1 LNTAALP
8 KFLLELILFYDHSI
22 LRQNNAKD
30 VFYLQNTMP
39 MNKSQQVISIT
50 FALLLY
56 IFPIGCQKEA
66 IQTIPDDLLSYVQ
79 TFFEEGN
86 QRGMN
91 RLLKNTNLEI
101 RFSTLVG
108 KNGACTP
115 AKHLIEI
122 DSALWRKRSQA
133 DKEWL
138 IYHELGHCILGRDH
152 LLKTLPRGECQS
164 VMSNSEGLNCVIN
177 FKSSSWKKYYFDEL
191 FNNLSIIPN
200 WYQDTTVS
208 INDTVQLVKGGYTHF
223 LQDSFVLKVDS
234 LDVTKNFALEVDFY
248 DAIQTSRNLCLL
260 FDDKLINFIKT
271 PDFNIADIKNTK
283 KYLYAGASN
292 LAVDPK
298 ITLKII
304 KKDNYSIFAIN
315 NHVIHVM
322 DYEPIQEKIFKI
334 LCFSTESNFDYK
346 LYYFK

>member
-1 LNTAALP
+1 
-8 KFLLELILFYDHSI
+8 
-22 LRQNNAKD
+22 
-30 VFYLQNTMP
+30 
-39 MNKSQQVISIT
+39 MNKSQQIIIIIL
-50 FALLLY
+50 ALILY
-56 IFPIGCQKEA
+56 IFSIGCQKEA
-66 IQTIPDDLLSYVQ
+66 VQNIPDELLSYVQ

-86 QRGMN
+86 QRGLN
-91 RLLKNTNLEI
+91 LILKKTNIEI

-164 VMSNSEGLNCVIN
+164 VMSNSEGLNCIIN
-177 FKSSSWKKYYFDEL
+177 FKSKSWKQYYFDEL

-200 WYQDTTVS
+200 WYQDTIVS
-208 INDTVQLVKGGYTHF
+208 TNDTVQFLKGGYSNF
-223 LQDSFVLKVDS
+223 RQDSFVLKVDS
-234 LDVTKNFALEVDFY
+234 LDATKNFALEVAFY
-248 DAIQTSRNLCLL
+248 DAVHTSRDLCLG
-260 FDDKLINFIKT
+260 FDDKFIHFFKT
-271 PDFNIADIKNTK
+271 PDVNFAEIKNTK

-292 LAVDPK
+292 LVVDEK
-298 ITLKII
+298 IILKII
-304 KKDNYSIFAIN
+304 KKDKYYIFMIG

-322 DYEPIQEKIFKI
+322 DYEPIQEKVFKM
-334 LCFSTESNFDYK
+334 LCFSTESNFNYK